1 VIEVMSSRPSPFRQR
16 DITRVLRAAAKG
28 GFQAGRVEVAQ
39 DGRIVLIRDKK
50 EPARGVGEANEWDRV

>member
-1 VIEVMSSRPSPFRQR
+1 MTRRNSTFKQG

-39 DGRIVLIRDKK
+39 DGRIVLIADKK
-50 EPARGVGEANEWDRV
+50 EPARNEGEANEWDRV